1 MHTFAPQ
8 FLASK
13 TNMAKGIF
21 GSSIMKKIWMSL
33 TGLFLVSFLLIHC
46 LINAMIFVNDGGMT
60 FNKWAHFMGTN
71 PIIRTMELVLFAGL
85 IIHVVDGLM
94 LYFQN
99 RKARP
104 VNYAYVKNSTS
115 SKWYSRSMA
124 LLGTL
129 ILLFLIV
136 HLYHFWLKS
145 RITGLTVMP
154 SIVVFDGHRYEDMFG
169 EMKFVFQ
176 HLWVVILYVLGCVS
190 LFWHLL
196 HGFRSAFQSLGINF
210 KQYNGAIIF
219 VGDAFSVVIPSIFAA
234 MPITMYLGW
243 IA

>member
-33 TGLFLVSFLLIHC
+33 TGLFLVSFLVIHC

-136 HLYHFWLKS
+136 HLYC
-145 RITGLTVMP
+145 P
-154 SIVVFDGHRYEDMFG
+154 
-169 EMKFVFQ
+169 
-176 HLWVVILYVLGCVS
+176 
-190 LFWHLL
+190 
-196 HGFRSAFQSLGINF
+196 FRQ
-210 KQYNGAIIF
+210 
-219 VGDAFSVVIPSIFAA
+219 
-234 MPITMYLGW
+234 
-243 IA
+243 

>member
-33 TGLFLVSFLLIHC
+33 TGLFLVSFLVIHC

-115 SKWYSRSMA
+115 SKWYSRSMG

-129 ILLFLIV
+129 LLIFLII
-136 HLYHFWLKS
+136 HLAHFWVPS
-145 RITGLTVMP
+145 RITGLAESAVPGVHDLYAEMFTVFANP
-154 SIVVFDGHRYEDMFG
+154 IVVA
-169 EMKFVFQ
+169 
-176 HLWVVILYVLGCVS
+176 IYVLAQFS
-190 LFWHLL
+190 LGFHLL
-196 HGFRSAFQSLGINF
+196 HGFQSAFQSLGLNHT
-210 KQYNGAIIF
+210 KYNALIKT
-219 VGDAFSVVIPSIFAA
+219 VGVGYSILIPFIFAL
-234 MPITMYLGW
+234 MPIVIYLRH
-243 IA
+243 